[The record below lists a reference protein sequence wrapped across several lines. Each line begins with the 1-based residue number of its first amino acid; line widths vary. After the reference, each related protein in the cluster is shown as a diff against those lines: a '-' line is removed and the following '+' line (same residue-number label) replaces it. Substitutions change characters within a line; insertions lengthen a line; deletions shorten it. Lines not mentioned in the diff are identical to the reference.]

1 MANQRKAK
9 APAVK
14 ILRRYT
20 DLAATIDLLTNRRI
34 TLLDPAT
41 WDDKNDSHFL
51 QYYKENSQNK
61 SVLALC
67 LSSVGETYHHW
78 KVFCGHPSGVC
89 IEFLREPLLASLKG
103 VEGLRHGPVR
113 YRTLEKI
120 AEKPPTLTQLP
131 FVKRYAFRHELEYR
145 LIYESKN
152 EEHGSYP
159 IEIPMNTIQGITL
172 SPWMPPALLKATQGL
187 FGTIPDCKNIAIN
200 RSELISNKIWMDS
213 AERALRGEH
222 LADDA
227 LLISPE
233 NPGI

>member
-1 MANQRKAK
+1 MATQRRTKAS
-9 APAVK
+9 AVK

-51 QYYKENSQNK
+51 QYYKENSQHK

-78 KVFCGHPSGVC
+78 KVFCDHPSGVC
-89 IEFLREPLLASLKG
+89 IEFFREPLLASLKA
-103 VEGLRHGPVR
+103 VKGLRHGPVR
-113 YRTLEKI
+113 YRTLEQI
-120 AEKPPTLTQLP
+120 AEKPPTLEQLP
-131 FVKRYAFRHELEYR
+131 FIKRYAFRHELEYR
-145 LIYESKN
+145 LIFESKN
-152 EEHGSYP
+152 EEMRSYP
-159 IEIPMNTIQGITL
+159 IEIPMNAIQGITL
-172 SPWMPPALLKATQGL
+172 SPWMHPALLEATQRL
-187 FGTIPDCKNIAIN
+187 FGTIPECKNVAIN

-222 LADDA
+222 LSDDA
-227 LLISPE
+227 LSISAE